1 MWRMY
6 VKKSLPAS
14 LPTPKPSQ
22 NQAVCHLLT
31 PPSPQMYVM
40 QSLPPKQQGLAS
52 GIMNTLVRLASTLSM
67 GIATAVYSSV
77 ELSAQG
83 QAQPMLKFTRTFQ
96 VSVAL
101 AAVGLLC
108 VPFLRVGT
116 QGNHRPRADD
126 DDDDDDDHDHGH
138 DNEEAPGLAH
148 PVEVAEKDPPVA
160 TGQGGKQGQTPGAT
174 VTRKT
179 EEV

>member
-1 MWRMY
+1 M
-6 VKKSLPAS
+6 LPCLS
-14 LPTPKPSQ
+14 PNPETGPKPSRMSP
-22 NQAVCHLLT
+22 ADT
-31 PPSPQMYVM
+31 PSPQMYVM

-126 DDDDDDDHDHGH
+126 DHDNHNTH
-138 DNEEAPGLAH
+138 DNYDNEEAPGLAH
-148 PVEVAEKDPPVA
+148 PVEVAEKDLPLA
-160 TGQGGKQGQTPGAT
+160 AGQGGKQEETPGAT